1 MRLLTASG
9 DLVGAS
15 ASASL
20 PPLPTEPGTRLALG
34 TRFGRPACV
43 VSPAAGTARAS
54 AARQPSSAG
63 EIQDGCTAVCSACA
77 TCSSGP
83 AREGR
88 AVLRGLP
95 LLRNQS
101 DSS

>member
-1 MRLLTASG
+1 MRDLTASG

-34 TRFGRPACV
+34 TRLGRPACV
-43 VSPAAGTARAS
+43 VSPAAGTASAS

-63 EIQDGCTAVCSACA
+63 EIQDGCAAVCSAA
-77 TCSSGP
+77 CSPEHLLSLSNLP
-83 AREGR
+83 ADRPGK
-88 AVLRGLP
+88 AVP
-95 LLRNQS
+95 C
-101 DSS
+101 